1 MHTQILKKKKKKKSI
16 GAGFDDLM
24 VADFSFSMCL
34 RFQLS
39 KSSEGMDGGLFLS
52 LYRKVF
58 FFFFLKYCRPF
69 YFILTGYFSF
79 LYWENETIKPCVN
92 IMKQYNLS
100 LFNCEHGRILDGHFS
115 TWQHLLNCRKRL
127 LLLYIVYDIY
137 IYIYIYIYWLVKRGK
152 GKRKSL

>member
-1 MHTQILKKKKKKKSI
+1 MHTQILKKKKYRCWFRRS
-16 GAGFDDLM
+16 
-24 VADFSFSMCL
+24 
-34 RFQLS
+34 
-39 KSSEGMDGGLFLS
+39 DGGWFFFLYVLAVS
-52 LYRKVF
+52 VVKVQWGNGRWSISISVSQG
-58 FFFFLKYCRPF
+58 FFFFLKVLQAFLF
-69 YFILTGYFSF
+69 YFNWLFFF

-137 IYIYIYIYWLVKRGK
+137 IYIYILISK
-152 GKRKSL
+152 KRKRKKKVLIVQ

>member
-1 MHTQILKKKKKKKSI
+1 
-16 GAGFDDLM
+16 M

-58 FFFFLKYCRPF
+58 FFFFKVLQAFLF
-69 YFILTGYFSF
+69 YFNWLFFF

-137 IYIYIYIYWLVKRGK
+137 IYIYWLVKRGK